1 MNGISE
7 SEKQQ
12 LRQSLVAASETK
24 ENASRFSPGAPVVS
38 MMNYLRQVEEWA
50 RLFPPASRAPAQGT
64 HWKL

>member
-7 SEKQQ
+7 IEKHQ
-12 LRQSLVAASETK
+12 LRQSLVASSDTIQ
-24 ENASRFSPGAPVVS
+24 NAPRLRPGAPVLS

>member
-12 LRQSLVAASETK
+12 LRQSLVANTEA
-24 ENASRFSPGAPVVS
+24 NPNVPRRAPGAPVVS
-38 MMNYLRQVEEWA
+38 MMTYLHQVEEWA
-50 RLFPPASRAPAQGT
+50 RMFPPAPRAPAEGT

>member
-1 MNGISE
+1 MNGISK
-7 SEKQQ
+7 SEKHQ
-12 LRQSLVAASETK
+12 LRQSLVGASETK
-24 ENASRFSPGAPVVS
+24 ENASRFRPGAPVLS